1 MIILKYSRYT
11 METMIRWSNTKN
23 IAMKKIAAVRNF
35 VFNMT
40 ECDGVA
46 SSTTAVSSA
55 GSPCQSKCFELRL
68 VTLCHSPHPLLSPDI
83 QVPGLSV
90 VCPNGIF
97 YMYQLNWHVACMFQ
111 CVEVYVNIM
120 LYIIFI
126 VSIVIF
132 FLSVL
137 KYYSLH
143 LSCEQFFCFI
153 SVFIS
158 REWTAL
164 LVHHF
169 NIYN

>member
-23 IAMKKIAAVRNF
+23 TAMNKIAAMRNF

-97 YMYQLNWHVACMFQ
+97 YMYQLNWHVSMCRSVCQYYVIHNFYSFYSHFFSLSFYILLSSFVMWTILLFYIG
-111 CVEVYVNIM
+111 VYFSGMNCTTR
-120 LYIIFI
+120 
-126 VSIVIF
+126 S
-132 FLSVL
+132 
-137 KYYSLH
+137 SLQH
-143 LSCEQFFCFI
+143 L
-153 SVFIS
+153 
-158 REWTAL
+158 
-164 LVHHF
+164 
-169 NIYN
+169 

>member
-1 MIILKYSRYT
+1 MIKHKKYCN
-11 METMIRWSNTKN
+11 EKN
-23 IAMKKIAAVRNF
+23 C
-35 VFNMT
+35 
-40 ECDGVA
+40 CDEKFCIQHDRMWRCGQQHHSCV
-46 SSTTAVSSA
+46 SA
-55 GSPCQSKCFELRL
+55 GSQCQSKCFELRL

-132 FLSVL
+132 FLSVF

-153 SVFIS
+153 SVFFVYTSGMNCTTRSWLQMIIMN
-158 REWTAL
+158 RLAL
-164 LVHHF
+164 MWCRMHTV
-169 NIYN
+169 